1 MKNKRL
7 FGWPNIWIVVVLLFG
22 ATQSTPAQTEPG
34 RFNREPF
41 YAAFISEDTVAI
53 QKQLKTI
60 LHSNFNYKGAYAGA
74 LIMKK
79 AGLIKGASRK
89 LKEFKSGK
97 EKLEEAIREHDDVE
111 FRFLRLVIQEK
122 APKVLGYHK
131 QLEEDRNYLIAHFQS
146 GPAELRK
153 IILDYSK
160 SSSVLSP
167 GDF

>member
-1 MKNKRL
+1 MKKQRL
-7 FGWPNIWIVVVLLFG
+7 LGRPTIWIMVVLLFCVI
-22 ATQSTPAQTEPG
+22 ASAPAQTESRG
-34 RFNREPF
+34 FNRTSF

-60 LHSNFNYKGAYAGA
+60 LHSAFNYKEAYAGA

-97 EKLEEAIREHDDVE
+97 EKLEEAIREHDNVE

-122 APKVLGYHK
+122 APKVLGYHN
-131 QLEEDRNYLIAHFQS
+131 QLQEDRNYLIAHFQS

-160 SSSVLSP
+160 SSSTLSP
-167 GDF
+167 EDF

>member
-7 FGWPNIWIVVVLLFG
+7 FGWSNIWIVVVLLFG

-34 RFNREPF
+34 GFNRKLF

-60 LHSNFNYKGAYAGA
+60 LHSTFNYKEAYAGA
-74 LIMKK
+74 LIMKR

-89 LKEFKSGK
+89 LKEFKSGRD
-97 EKLEEAIREHDDVE
+97 KLEEVIQQHNDIE
-111 FRFLRLVIQEK
+111 FRFLRLIIQEK
-122 APKVLGYHK
+122 APKTLGYHN
-131 QLEEDRNYLIAHFQS
+131 QLQEDRNYLIAHFQS
-146 GPAELRK
+146 GPPELRK

-160 SSSVLSP
+160 SSSILSP
-167 GDF
+167 ADF